1 MTPSLAQRD
10 PFPKAARQLRRYAGP
25 LSNLRNLWHRGS
37 AWLLGPLLVGLM
49 AVGLAKG
56 AEYANRINHRLCDLH
71 PLAPLLFM
79 PAGFALLVYLG
90 RRFFPGSQGSG
101 IPQTI
106 AAINAPGKE
115 KSSHLLSM
123 RIAVGKAALTL
134 AGLMFGASIGREGPT
149 VQIGAS
155 IMHAFQERGPFRRE
169 STRRI
174 LILAGGAAGIAAAF
188 NTPLAGIMFAIEE
201 LSKKHVFNANSS
213 TLVTVILSGLISLAV
228 LGNYTYFGTSNASL
242 EWQYSIFPIL
252 LCGVVGGLCGGL
264 FSRLV
269 ITIPA
274 KLPAR
279 TVAWVAR
286 RPLAYAALCGFGVAL
301 LGLATGGLVFGT
313 GYEAARLTLE
323 DSTLLPWYF
332 SAAKLAATLLCS
344 VSGMAG
350 GIFAPSLAVGA
361 GVGENIA
368 VLFPHLAPHSA
379 VILLVMAAYLSGVTR
394 APLTSFII
402 MMEMT
407 GSHEMLLPL
416 MTASVIA
423 SASSKIIC
431 RTQLYHALADRFPL
445 RAPAAQ
451 PDSKGGSAI
460 D

>member
-1 MTPSLAQRD
+1 M
-10 PFPKAARQLRRYAGP
+10 RRAFGRRFGI
-25 LSNLRNLWHRGS
+25 LSNLQNLWHRGS
-37 AWLLGPLLVGLM
+37 AWLVGPLLVGLM

-56 AEYANRINHRLCDLH
+56 ADYANRINHQLCGLH

-79 PAGFALLVYLG
+79 PAGFSLLVYAG

-115 KSSHLLSM
+115 KSSHLLSL
-123 RIAVGKAALTL
+123 RIAIGKACLTL
-134 AGLMFGASIGREGPT
+134 AGLLFGASIGREGPT

-155 IMHAFQERGPFRRE
+155 IMHAFQGRGPFQRE
-169 STRRI
+169 GTRRI

-213 TLVTVILSGLISLAV
+213 TLVTVILSGLISLAI
-228 LGNYTYFGTSNASL
+228 LGNYTYFGTSNTSL
-242 EWQYSIFPIL
+242 EWQYSIFPIMV
-252 LCGVVGGLCGGL
+252 CGIVGGLFGGL

-274 KLPAR
+274 KFLAGMP
-279 TVAWVAR
+279 AWVAR
-286 RPLAYAALCGFGVAL
+286 RPLAFAALCGFGVAL
-301 LGLATGGLVFGT
+301 LGLPGGGLVFGA
-313 GYEAARLTLE
+313 GYDATRLTLE

-332 SAAKLAATLLCS
+332 GIAKLAATLLSS

-379 VILLVMAAYLSGVTR
+379 IILLVMAAYLSGVTR
-394 APLTSFII
+394 APVTSFII

-423 SASSKIIC
+423 SASSKLVC
-431 RTQLYHALADRFPL
+431 RTQLYHALADRFPMQ
-445 RAPAAQ
+445 APVAQ
-451 PDSKGGSAI
+451 SESKGGSPI